1 MAPLPLLIN
10 VIVAVI
16 VIALLVWLIKQIP
29 VDQWIKSALYVLLVV
44 VLLVWLLA
52 LFPIVHTG
60 IQ

>member
-1 MAPLPLLIN
+1 MAPLPLLMN
-10 VIVAVI
+10 VIAAV
-16 VIALLVWLIKQIP
+16 VVVVLLVWLIKQIP
-29 VDQWIKSALYVLLVV
+29 VDQWVKSALFVLLVV